1 LGSPQVIDAQIN
13 GLAEKNKGRFT
24 KEQTDSSLQIMTT
37 VCSAD
42 GEINAEQSGFIDDLR
57 ALFIS
62 PEPSQGTWS

>member
-1 LGSPQVIDAQIN
+1 MIDAQIN

-24 KEQTDSSLQIMTT
+24 KEQTDSMLQIMAA

-42 GEINAEQSGFIDDLR
+42 GEINAEQSGLIDNLR
-57 ALFIS
+57 ALFVS